1 MCTFVWN
8 VQGNSTTKKSV
19 SDVVTRQRQNRDK
32 TINITVQ
39 KRNNVDW
46 NYVVDSSGNK
56 TTVGLWKISCFYC
69 SLQSFLLVV
78 QIKTTNEVF
87 STTLQCNDSVINIDM
102 FWIENKRTPL
112 TGGIVV
118 EVSNAVSIIDIQKYI
133 FIQKDCQIILS
144 SESEADICMLNLTPY
159 SEDSIRISNINAPI
173 FYVKSDSLVLY
184 KKKWSEI

>member
-1 MCTFVWN
+1 MVIKQLL
-8 VQGNSTTKKSV
+8 VYEKYHV
-19 SDVVTRQRQNRDK
+19 
-32 TINITVQ
+32 
-39 KRNNVDW
+39 
-46 NYVVDSSGNK
+46 
-56 TTVGLWKISCFYC
+56 FYC

-78 QIKTTNEVF
+78 QIKNNYTNEVF
-87 STTLQCNDSVINIDM
+87 STTLQYNDTVINIDL

-118 EVSNAVSIIDIQKYI
+118 DVSNAVSIIDIQKYI

-144 SESEADICMLNLTPY
+144 SESEANICMLNLTPY

-184 KKKWSEI
+184 KKK